1 MVRGGTRRV
10 VVTGFGGQGK
20 TTLAQEAGRWLLR
33 TGLFTRV
40 CFVTYSGFQ
49 GRDPVQTM
57 LSTLA
62 TVVNANLIDIE
73 AALAQLRTT
82 STLLILDNL
91 ETLEPAAGAEL
102 LTAASRCAA
111 QGQSRVLTTTRPD
124 ALDHPDYPTAGT
136 RLCRYLPLDGLSPGD
151 ALDWFQSLWGLPPDP
166 DVPIPKPEP
175 VEELFAQVRFHPLS
189 IGVLTQLLKQQRVA
203 DVAETLQAQL
213 RRDNDPLL
221 ASLNLS
227 LARLDQEAQTALPGL
242 GVFTDGALDSLL
254 VKVLELDEA
263 RWALLRE
270 GLRKTGLVVL
280 EAIPGTQGTFVFV
293 RFHPTL
299 APAMRERLTPAHLA
313 QLSERR
319 RATYYQ
325 LSGALHRED
334 SRNPQVARAIAFRE
348 MLNLLASVFEALERG
363 DADAADFAD
372 NVGRFLGVF
381 GRARD
386 LAALLEQAERA
397 AGAPGSDAWYLT
409 RSNAGEQLYR
419 QGQFV
424 AAQSVF
430 EEILSHLGEAPSY
443 KRARTLL
450 SLARCHAARGELDSA
465 EVRLRQALR
474 ELATLPAGRVN
485 RDLEGTVYSDLG
497 DVLLNRGDLDG
508 AELEHSTG
516 LKISEEIGDPRGVAV
531 GNGQL
536 GSIYVKRR
544 DFSRAAQSFH
554 DAIAAFERLQE
565 PASRS
570 AIIISDMLLIKHAIS
585 AGRNERSA
593 VQPRSRRVWVTGG
606 ARLRLG

>member
-1 MVRGGTRRV
+1 
-10 VVTGFGGQGK
+10 
-20 TTLAQEAGRWLLR
+20 
-33 TGLFTRV
+33 
-40 CFVTYSGFQ
+40 
-49 GRDPVQTM
+49 
-57 LSTLA
+57 
-62 TVVNANLIDIE
+62 
-73 AALAQLRTT
+73 
-82 STLLILDNL
+82 
-91 ETLEPAAGAEL
+91 
-102 LTAASRCAA
+102 
-111 QGQSRVLTTTRPD
+111 
-124 ALDHPDYPTAGT
+124 
-136 RLCRYLPLDGLSPGD
+136 
-151 ALDWFQSLWGLPPDP
+151 
-166 DVPIPKPEP
+166 
-175 VEELFAQVRFHPLS
+175 
-189 IGVLTQLLKQQRVA
+189 
-203 DVAETLQAQL
+203 
-213 RRDNDPLL
+213 
-221 ASLNLS
+221 
-227 LARLDQEAQTALPGL
+227 
-242 GVFTDGALDSLL
+242 
-254 VKVLELDEA
+254 
-263 RWALLRE
+263 
-270 GLRKTGLVVL
+270 
-280 EAIPGTQGTFVFV
+280 
-293 RFHPTL
+293 
-299 APAMRERLTPAHLA
+299 
-313 QLSERR
+313 
-319 RATYYQ
+319 
-325 LSGALHRED
+325 
-334 SRNPQVARAIAFRE
+334 

-409 RSNAGEQLYR
+409 RSNAGEQLYH

-565 PASRS
+565 PVSVAIGYNNLGYALDQARDFGGAERAFRRS
-570 AIIISDMLLIKHAIS
+570 AEIKESMGDRWS
-585 AGRNERSA
+585 AATTWLNLAVTVQNQGRPIVDVEPWYRKALA
-593 VQPRSRRVWVTGG
+593 VFDTENDNVKKALTLSNLADVLQTDP
-606 ARLRLG
+606 ARLSEARELARQALAIEETLDPGASEIWKSYSILARIADKQGDSRAATSYRAQARQSYAAAPIAREELRRHRTLFGAVLLHDPAARLALEEALSQRAARGWGKLVASLRAILDGERDEDALCAPLDREDSLIVHTILGCLGDPEAAKEFLSPDA